1 MAFFVLVVVGLIVAQ
16 TWADWRRTRQESIFP
31 DWAKGTALAGTVAV
45 SLAAAAG
52 FAVVWLQDSANR
64 QANGFTSRSL
74 WLQIAFV
81 AAAMLAI
88 VLAIRKE
95 RMRLLFL
102 FAAAFLIVLWVSA
115 SFLS

>member
-16 TWADWRRTRQESIFP
+16 TWIDWRRTRQEWIFP
-31 DWAKGTALAGTVAV
+31 DWAKGTALAAAVGV
-45 SLAAAAG
+45 SLAAIAG
-52 FAVVWLQDSANR
+52 FAVVWLQDAAAQEPN
-64 QANGFTSRSL
+64 AFVSRSL
-74 WLQIAFV
+74 WMQIAFLT
-81 AAAMLAI
+81 AAMLAI